1 MQKTFLNP
9 QSLHKPFST
18 YSHGIKVDGA
28 QQIIFCAGQ
37 VSGDKDGNIIGKDDF
52 WVQGHQVMANLRD
65 VLAEGGATFADIV
78 KATIFVVGQEY
89 AQPGRDLC
97 GEYFDKDNPPA
108 NTLVVCQAL
117 ADPDFL
123 VEVQA
128 IAVI

>member
-78 KATIFVVGQEY
+78 KATIFVVGHEY

>member
-52 WVQGHQVMANLRD
+52 WIQGHQVMANLRD

>member
-52 WVQGHQVMANLRD
+52 WIQGHQVMANLRD

-117 ADPDFL
+117 ADPAFL

>member
-37 VSGDKDGNIIGKDDF
+37 VSGDKDGNIFGKDDF